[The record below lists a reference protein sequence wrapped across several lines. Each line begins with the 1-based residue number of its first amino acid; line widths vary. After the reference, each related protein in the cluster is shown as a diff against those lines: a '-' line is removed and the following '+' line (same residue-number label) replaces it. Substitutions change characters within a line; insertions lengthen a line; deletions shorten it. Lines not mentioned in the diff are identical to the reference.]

1 MAANESGR
9 GTTGGSSLAA
19 QGARFVG
26 AGTVNTILT
35 FLLYEGLILVV
46 SYPVAYTLSYLVGLA
61 LTATIGAKVVFQVPL
76 TLKAASSFAAV
87 YGASYLVGLGLLH
100 LLVSCAS
107 IAAWLAPV
115 FVLIV
120 TVPLAFCGS
129 RFAASWSAARSV

>member
-1 MAANESGR
+1 MAADESGR
-9 GTTGGSSLAA
+9 GTTGGSSLAV

-46 SYPVAYTLSYLVGLA
+46 SYPVAYTLSYLAGLA
-61 LTATIGAKVVFQVPL
+61 LTATIGAKVVFEVPL

-100 LLVSCAS
+100 LL
-107 IAAWLAPV
+107 
-115 FVLIV
+115 
-120 TVPLAFCGS
+120 
-129 RFAASWSAARSV
+129 